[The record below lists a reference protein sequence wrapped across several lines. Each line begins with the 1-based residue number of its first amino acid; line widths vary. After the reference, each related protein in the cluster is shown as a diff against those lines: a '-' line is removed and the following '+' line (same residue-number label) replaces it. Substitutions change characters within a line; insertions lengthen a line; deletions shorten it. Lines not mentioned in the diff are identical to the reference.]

1 MMYSDKLAIA
11 VKVNGKVLREFKDTA
26 FVPFGSEYSLFI
38 KNLNSVRCRV
48 SISIDGNDIADGD
61 SFIINANSSM
71 ELERFLKNGNMSKG
85 NRFKFIERT
94 AGVEAHRG
102 GAQAEDGIIRVEF
115 EFERE
120 IVPYK
125 QYVAEP
131 VWPVWP
137 KPPYWVGSPYYGVG
151 GISIGGSS
159 GGLQGGNQSI
169 NTLNDGHEVTC
180 SYTSNAGVG
189 TSSVNCSASAAS
201 VGASMSDTM
210 SYNSG

>member
-26 FVPFGSEYSLFI
+26 FVPFGSEYSLLI

-48 SISIDGNDIADGD
+48 SISIDGKDIADGD

-102 GAQAEDGIIRVEF
+102 GAQVEDGIIRVEF

-131 VWPVWP
+131 VPFPVWP
-137 KPPYWVGSPYYGVG
+137 KPYWYGSPYYGI
-151 GISIGGSS
+151 GISGNAAGGLPGGGSL
-159 GGLQGGNQSI
+159 GGGTQNI
-169 NTLNDGHEVTC
+169 NTLHDGHEATC
-180 SYTSNAGVG
+180 SFTATSAGIG
-189 TSSVNCSASAAS
+189 ASAAS
-201 VGASMSDTM
+201 VNVSNAAMSDT
-210 SYNSG
+210 